1 MTKSAEALCGAAISA
16 AFDHPV
22 NDVCSCLDALGTE
35 LDMASNTASKFA
47 STLMLRSANRTTGS
61 PLRATASDLRTSTA
75 RHAAVAT
82 ELAAGTAIAVGGS
95 GLSRRRSMQAEAV
108 GPTSSIRDRTV
119 ALQNRSLTWEFAISF
134 VELSLQDCADPAYG
148 QICTA

>member
-1 MTKSAEALCGAAISA
+1 M
-16 AFDHPV
+16 
-22 NDVCSCLDALGTE
+22 
-35 LDMASNTASKFA
+35 
-47 STLMLRSANRTTGS
+47 
-61 PLRATASDLRTSTA
+61 
-75 RHAAVAT
+75 AT

-119 ALQNRSLTWEFAISF
+119 ALQNSSLTWEFAISF

-148 QICTA
+148 QICAA